1 MILNQKVTG
10 RASSIPG
17 GLVIAGVVSMITTVI
32 IVVIGAILIS
42 REIMSQDH
50 IGYCVMLALLAG
62 ATAGSATAAGKI
74 KHRKALVTM
83 LSGVVYYLVLLLVTA
98 LFFGGQY
105 RGMGVTL
112 LVIICGSILGLIL
125 VNRKRDDG
133 VRRRHKKYHC

>member
-1 MILNQKVTG
+1 MTVNQKVTG

-17 GLVIAGVVSMITTVI
+17 GLAIAGVVSMITTVI
-32 IVVIGAILIS
+32 IAVIGAILIS
-42 REIMSQDH
+42 REIMSQEH
-50 IGYCVMLALLAG
+50 IGYCVMLALLVG
-62 ATAGSATAAGKI
+62 ATAGSVTAASKI

-83 LSGVVYYLVLLLVTA
+83 LSGVVYYLVLLLVTT